1 MHDRIRTDT
10 YSFVGNRSTIELRA
24 VTFSWSVTDRVKVSV
39 YETDC
44 TGLNLQ
50 TFVSFV
56 VNW

>member
-1 MHDRIRTDT
+1 
-10 YSFVGNRSTIELRA
+10 